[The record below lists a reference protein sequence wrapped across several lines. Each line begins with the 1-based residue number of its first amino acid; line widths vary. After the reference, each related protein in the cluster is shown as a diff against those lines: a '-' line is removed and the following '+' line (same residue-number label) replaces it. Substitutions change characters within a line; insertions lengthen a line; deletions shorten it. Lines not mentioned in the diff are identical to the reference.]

1 MTGAVARRLDD
12 QDTAGR
18 SEALT
23 DWMDYLSDL
32 GKSGK
37 QPGFKAGDPL
47 MALT

>member
-1 MTGAVARRLDD
+1 VARRLDD
-12 QDTAGR
+12 QDTASR

-32 GKSGK
+32 GKPEK
-37 QPGFKAGDPL
+37 LRGFMAGDPL